1 MSFDLNLSTAQDAQP
16 LSPQQQKLKSL
27 IEKIEQQKID
37 LDMLEHAKTDI
48 QQHAR
53 KTLMPAYVQW
63 YSVLFEQLET
73 LWESLHR
80 HAFSKA
86 DLAQLDDKIYSLAQD
101 LKDSQSLTENQLSKV
116 DELHTF
122 YDQHQ
127 AQYHSQFQRKIK
139 SKKKDRANHTA
150 NHDAQSDYEQTEQLD
165 NIAFDEIEEIEEI
178 EEMTNWDA
186 EQHIEA
192 RAQAKLKRQQDKQAQ
207 AQKMAE
213 QSLKMVYLK
222 IAAIIHPDREQDEV
236 KKLEKTEMLQQANQA
251 YENKDLFY
259 LLKLQI
265 QVDQARGIAKK
276 GLSPDQIKFY
286 KLALDAQSQ
295 KLDDQIDEVLESLY
309 WTKKAKASG
318 RRQSS
323 GCVQVANLYKQIDA
337 DTSLIKQQ
345 IKAETERLKYMKRLS
360 GLEMLLEHVAL

>member
-16 LSPQQQKLKSL
+16 LSPEQQKLKSL

-37 LDMLEHAKTDI
+37 LDILEHARTDI

-53 KTLMPAYVQW
+53 KTLMHAYAQW
-63 YSVLFEQLET
+63 HSVLFEQLET

-80 HAFSKA
+80 HAFSKSE
-86 DLAQLDDKIYSLAQD
+86 LAQLDDKIYSLAQD
-101 LKDSQSLTENQLSKV
+101 LKDSQSLTEKQRSKV

-122 YDQHQ
+122 YAQHQ
-127 AQYHSQFQRKIK
+127 AQHHSQSQRKLK
-139 SKKKDRANHTA
+139 SKNKAKHTA
-150 NHDAQSDYEQTEQLD
+150 NHEAQSDYGQTDQID
-165 NIAFDEIEEIEEI
+165 PIAFDEIEEI

-186 EQHIEA
+186 AQHIEA

-213 QSLKMVYLK
+213 QSLKTVYLK
-222 IAAIIHPDREQDEV
+222 ITAIIHPDREQDEV

-265 QVDQARGIAKK
+265 QVDQARGIDKK
-276 GLSPDQIKFY
+276 GLNPEQIKLY

-295 KLDDQIDEVLESLY
+295 KLDDQIDEVLEPLY

-318 RRQSS
+318 ERQSS
-323 GCVQVANLYKQIDA
+323 GPVRVANLYKQIDT

-360 GLEMLLEHVAL
+360 GLEMLLEHGAL

>member
-53 KTLMPAYVQW
+53 KTLMPAYAQW
-63 YSVLFEQLET
+63 HSVLFEQLET

-80 HAFSKA
+80 HAFSKS

-101 LKDSQSLTENQLSKV
+101 LKDSQSLAEKQLSKV

-127 AQYHSQFQRKIK
+127 AQHQNQSQRKLK
-139 SKKKDRANHTA
+139 SNKKDRANHTA
-150 NHDAQSDYEQTEQLD
+150 NHDAQSEHEQTEQLD
-165 NIAFDEIEEIEEI
+165 NTVFDEIEEI

-186 EQHIEA
+186 EHHIEA

-213 QSLKMVYLK
+213 QSLKTVYLK

-236 KKLEKTEMLQQANQA
+236 KKLDKTEMLQHANQA
-251 YENKDLFY
+251 YENKDLLY

-309 WTKKAKASG
+309 WTKKAKTSG
-318 RRQSS
+318 KRQSS
-323 GCVQVANLYKQIDA
+323 GRVQVANLYKQIDA
-337 DTSLIKQQ
+337 DTSAIKQHV
-345 IKAETERLKYMKRLS
+345 KAETERLKYMKRLS
-360 GLEMLLEHVAL
+360 GLEMLLEHGAL

>member
-27 IEKIEQQKID
+27 IKKIEQQKND
-37 LDMLEHAKTDI
+37 LETLEHAKTDI

-63 YSVLFEQLET
+63 HSVLFEQLET
-73 LWESLHR
+73 LCETLHR
-80 HAFSKA
+80 HTFSKS
-86 DLAQLDDKIYSLAQD
+86 DLAQLDDKIYSLAQS

-127 AQYHSQFQRKIK
+127 AQHQNQSQRKVK
-139 SKKKDRANHTA
+139 SKKKDKAKHTA

-165 NIAFDEIEEIEEI
+165 NTAFDEIEEIEEI
-178 EEMTNWDA
+178 KNWDA

-236 KKLEKTEMLQQANQA
+236 KKVEKTEMLQYANQA

-265 QVDQARGIAKK
+265 KVDQERSVANK
-276 GLSPDQIKFY
+276 GLNPDQIKFY

-295 KLDDQIDEVLESLY
+295 KLDDQIDEVVESLY

-318 RRQSS
+318 KRQSS
-323 GCVQVANLYKQIDA
+323 GRVQVANLYKLIDA
-337 DTSLIKQQ
+337 DTSAIKQHV
-345 IKAETERLKYMKRLS
+345 KAETERLKYMKRLR
-360 GLEMLLEHVAL
+360 GLEMLLEHGAL